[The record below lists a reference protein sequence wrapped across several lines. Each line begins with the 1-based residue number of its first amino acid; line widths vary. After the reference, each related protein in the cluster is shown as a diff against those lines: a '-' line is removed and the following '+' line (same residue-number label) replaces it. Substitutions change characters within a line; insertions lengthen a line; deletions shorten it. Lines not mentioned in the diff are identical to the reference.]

1 MITNLLKVTSV
12 QDTANIMGYSDIR
25 STMIYNRYSLSKSQ
39 IQDLLKEMENNI
51 QE

>member
-12 QDTANIMGYSDIR
+12 QYTANIIGHSDIR
-25 STMIYNRYSLSKSQ
+25 STMIYNRYSLSKNQ